1 MAQAEVTTVR
11 GTCAPGF
18 ELVRAEFERNF
29 AERGEAGAAVTIT
42 VAGETMVDLWGGTA
56 DVGSGRAWEQDTTVV
71 VWSCTKGA
79 TALCAHI
86 LADRGELDLDA
97 PVGTYWPEFA
107 CNGKEQ
113 ISVRM
118 LLSHQAGL
126 PAVRRELPP
135 GAFYDWKL
143 MTSALAA
150 EMPFWTPGLQHGY
163 HGLTFG
169 FLAGEVVRRVAGTT
183 LGAFFRQEV
192 AGRLGLDFQIG
203 LPEGDE
209 ARVARVI
216 PQVPDPQNL
225 SPMEQAAFADPTSIP
240 FLMLANSGGYM
251 TTPGAADSRAAHAAE
266 LPSTGGITN
275 ARGLAGMYRPL
286 AEGGAPLVSEGT
298 VRRMAATESAGVDAT
313 ILLPTR
319 WTTGFVKAVD
329 NRRFGHNQSVIYAE
343 EAFGHPGIGGSVGFA
358 DPKARMSFGYTMNRH
373 GGGAGLNE
381 RGQSLIDAA
390 YRSLHYQTDAYG
402 SWA

>member
-1 MAQAEVTTVR
+1 MTQADLTTVR
-11 GTCAPGF
+11 GTCAAGF
-18 ELVRAEFERNF
+18 DLVRQEFERNF
-29 AERGEAGAAVTIT
+29 AERGEAGAAVAIT
-42 VAGETMVDLWGGTA
+42 VDGKTVVDLWGGLA
-56 DVGSGRAWEQDTTVV
+56 DEETSRAWDEDTTVV

-97 PVGTYWPEFA
+97 PVARYWPEFA
-107 CNGKEQ
+107 GNGKDAVT
-113 ISVRM
+113 VRM

-126 PAVRRELPP
+126 PAVRQELPP
-135 GAFYDWKL
+135 GAFYDWDL

-150 EMPFWTPGLQHGY
+150 ERPFWAPGLQHGY

-169 FLAGEVVRRVAGTT
+169 FLAGEVVRRITGMT
-183 LGAFFRQEV
+183 LGGFFRQEV

-203 LPEGDE
+203 LPEADE
-209 ARVARVI
+209 GRVARVI
-216 PQVPDPQNL
+216 PQVPDPQHL
-225 SPMEQAAFADPTSIP
+225 SPMEQAAFTDPGSIP

-251 TTPGAADSRAAHAAE
+251 APGEADSRAAHAAE
-266 LPSTGGITN
+266 LPSTGGVTN

-286 AEGGAPLVSEGT
+286 AGGGAPLVSEGT
-298 VRRMAATESAGVDAT
+298 VRRMAATESAGTDAT

-319 WTTGFVKAVD
+319 WSPGFVKAVD
-329 NRRFGHNQSVIYAE
+329 NRRFGPNQSVIYAE

-358 DPKARMSFGYTMNRH
+358 DPRARMSFGYTMNRH
-373 GGGAGLNE
+373 GGGAGLNS

-390 YRSLHYQTDAYG
+390 YRSLGYQTDAYG